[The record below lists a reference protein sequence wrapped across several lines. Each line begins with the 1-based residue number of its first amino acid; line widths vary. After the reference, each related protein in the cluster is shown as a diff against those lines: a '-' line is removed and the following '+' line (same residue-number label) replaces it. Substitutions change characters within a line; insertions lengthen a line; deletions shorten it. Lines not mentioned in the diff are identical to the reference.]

1 MKPDTSV
8 LVRVIQGRR
17 AAVLC
22 QSTCIGLC
30 QGYSS
35 QNCRVC
41 ECACECA
48 CECVCV
54 CVCQMKGLP
63 PAVRPTLGE
72 PWSELLSSTALSW
85 QQSDASLGRGLLW
98 CRAPQDWG
106 PVWNPGA
113 RVTAHPGRA
122 VGKA

>member
-41 ECACECA
+41 ECACEC
-48 CECVCV
+48 VCV
-54 CVCQMKGLP
+54 CVSDEGIASSS
-63 PAVRPTLGE
+63 PAHARG
-72 PWSELLSSTALSW
+72 ALE
-85 QQSDASLGRGLLW
+85 
-98 CRAPQDWG
+98 
-106 PVWNPGA
+106 
-113 RVTAHPGRA
+113 
-122 VGKA
+122 